1 MPIFVVCIILF
12 CDFVLI
18 ISQKDLKSTGSLVA
32 VILYNIVVFMAL
44 WSLLATMVS
53 DPGFVPKGYR
63 YDFTMMTRLTK
74 QLYDF
79 AKEN

>member
-1 MPIFVVCIILF
+1 V
-12 CDFVLI
+12 
-18 ISQKDLKSTGSLVA
+18 G
-32 VILYNIVVFMAL
+32 VFMAI
-44 WSLLATMVS
+44 WSLIATMVS